1 MPQVHINRDSLLGST
16 TNTNHTG
23 TRTETEG
30 DRENK
35 KKGTTEETEDYNIP
49 WRLPCCHPL
58 MRRTTGAH
66 TNKLKQDKESE
77 IHVESLDPTLS
88 PPDPYQ
94 DPTSGCGGSIIMF
107 CQLVL
112 PFFCAYIFVL
122 VTTGVTPSYL
132 VAMASA
138 DGEPIFLPM
147 LVASLIVI
155 LGVGV
160 LVRRHV
166 EQQEHLFWRTVQERN
181 QALFHSHSFIPWTTR
196 QHMLPLTK
204 RW

>member
-1 MPQVHINRDSLLGST
+1 MPQIHINPDSLLGST

-107 CQLVL
+107 CQLVRV
-112 PFFCAYIFVL
+112 CRAYVGAGQLIAHRLVRAPLDLDIFV
-122 VTTGVTPSYL
+122 
-132 VAMASA
+132 AMDKLTILEIASIA
-138 DGEPIFLPM
+138 T
-147 LVASLIVI
+147 ASSRQGPLIDRSKTLKNN
-155 LGVGV
+155 LG
-160 LVRRHV
+160 LR
-166 EQQEHLFWRTVQERN
+166 
-181 QALFHSHSFIPWTTR
+181 
-196 QHMLPLTK
+196 
-204 RW
+204 